1 MKNALPEQPIAPLL
15 DYFNRLIP
23 LNQTEK
29 ELVLASFHPRIF
41 RKRQYVLQEG
51 NVSTHFYF
59 IVKGCLRMYKVDEKG
74 TTHILQ
80 FAPENY
86 WLMDISSFH
95 GMKPS
100 LLNIDALEDTMVLQ
114 ITREDLLSLY
124 TKAPKFDRIFR
135 VLIENS
141 FVRLQERLLQ
151 NISSTGDLHEFGA
164 LGKTATKAALAGKI

>member
-1 MKNALPEQPIAPLL
+1 
-15 DYFNRLIP
+15 
-23 LNQTEK
+23 
-29 ELVLASFHPRIF
+29 
-41 RKRQYVLQEG
+41 
-51 NVSTHFYF
+51 
-59 IVKGCLRMYKVDEKG
+59 MYKVDEKG